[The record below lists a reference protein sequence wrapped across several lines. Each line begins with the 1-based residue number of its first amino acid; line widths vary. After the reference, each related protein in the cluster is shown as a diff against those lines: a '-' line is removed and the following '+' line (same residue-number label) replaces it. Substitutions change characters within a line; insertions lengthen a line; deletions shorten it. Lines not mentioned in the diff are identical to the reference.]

1 MAQAFSILN
10 TSKTVTNR
18 HTDAIERHCER
29 LSLFSE
35 VPAHALRA
43 QLDMLK
49 PVAVAE
55 AQSRACDDREAWCKV
70 VRMHGACDALHAVV
84 RDWQVFTVST
94 SGIEQ
99 TFTQGMQAVSDKQ
112 EHCDEETE
120 WAYWKVKVD
129 AARDS
134 LDTLV
139 PIARKLYLR
148 RFGICRDSTWR
159 APRKD
164 TGLQKPERR
173 CKDSEAAFIDARRN
187 FGPSATSEV
196 MDLQIDDMV
205 DALEVD
211 NWHDKHARELDFA
224 EKKRRAKL
232 VQAAADG
239 LLTTSENANDDE
251 MTAAVHSRLQ
261 AQQVYDFHVCS
272 SVGGVDCKLG
282 SEQAGRGAPPP
293 AGGQAASMGLVR
305 VWVREGPRRDLW
317 WRAWGRRTPLD
328 GPSAH

>member
-1 MAQAFSILN
+1 MSSN
-10 TSKTVTNR
+10 K
-18 HTDAIERHCER
+18 HTDAVERHCER

-35 VPAHALRA
+35 VPAHALRE

-55 AQSRACDDREAWCKV
+55 AQSRVCDDREAWCKV
-70 VRMHGACDALHAVV
+70 VMRMHGACDALYAVV

-99 TFTQGMQAVSDKQ
+99 TFTQGMMAVSDKQ
-112 EHCDEETE
+112 EHCDVETE

-139 PIARKLYLR
+139 PIAQRLYLR
-148 RFGICRDSTWR
+148 RFGICRGSASR

-164 TGLQKPERR
+164 NGLQKPERR
-173 CKDSEAAFIDARRN
+173 CKDGEAAFIDARRN
-187 FGPSATSEV
+187 FGPCATSEV
-196 MDLQIDDMV
+196 MDLPIDTMV
-205 DALEVD
+205 DALEVG
-211 NWHDKHARELDFA
+211 NWHDKHTKELDFA
-224 EKKRRAKL
+224 KNKRRTKL

-261 AQQVYDFHVCS
+261 AQQVYDFHVCEN
-272 SVGGVDCKLG
+272 VRWWVDCKLG
-282 SEQAGRGAPPP
+282 SEEAGIGGAPR
-293 AGGQAASMGLVR
+293 GVR
-305 VWVREGPRRDLW
+305 RHQWVWCGY
-317 WRAWGRRTPLD
+317 G
-328 GPSAH
+328 